1 MRSQARISCGNFQP
15 LFRLLCGLRPLRTAK
30 LVPSRVSRGV
40 SPLAYWGIFSV
51 PKECGSE
58 KALISYGY
66 FQISF
71 RGAAVRLSAAFFVTD
86 LSEYRRF
93 CYFNG

>member
-1 MRSQARISCGNFQP
+1 MRSATA
-15 LFRLLCGLRPLRTAK
+15 LTAYLRP
-30 LVPSRVSRGV
+30 SRGV
-40 SPLAYWGIFSV
+40 QRGGASLPYLGIFSV

-71 RGAAVRLSAAFFVTD
+71 RGAAVRLSAASFVTD
-86 LSEYRRF
+86 VTSIV
-93 CYFNG
+93 G